1 MKKKILIT
9 LFTLVLIVLPFFIGI
24 LIGKYSPYIETNNI
38 TTYVIIWAIVSIAF
52 SSVVF
57 LAVKLIH
64 RSFKKI
70 LVGAAFLM
78 LLFCPIAGIVGLAA
92 PPDLS
97 IKMLDHPER
106 EHLRYLFLFLAAIIF
121 GVFIFLL
128 LRNNSIVIKSPT
140 KWIITIVFFI
150 AFVEFIWEFTHHY
163 FYPEALKEWISE
175 GKKAEDFG
183 KNYDNINIINIGVI
197 GRLLQFSSI
206 IWLSIHLY
214 KLRLIKIWHP
224 IISSILGLLGIV
236 SAIVIMIT
244 QFNIPK
250 NFEIL
255 LLFFIPGFS
264 FFLLY
269 WLAVAI
275 LTKCKKNEIITWQNR
290 TQQKNG

>member
-1 MKKKILIT
+1 MDN
-9 LFTLVLIVLPFFIGI
+9 
-24 LIGKYSPYIETNNI
+24 YD
-38 TTYVIIWAIVSIAF
+38 
-52 SSVVF
+52 
-57 LAVKLIH
+57 
-64 RSFKKI
+64 
-70 LVGAAFLM
+70 
-78 LLFCPIAGIVGLAA
+78 C
-92 PPDLS
+92 
-97 IKMLDHPER
+97 
-106 EHLRYLFLFLAAIIF
+106 
-121 GVFIFLL
+121 
-128 LRNNSIVIKSPT
+128 
-140 KWIITIVFFI
+140 FFI

-244 QFNIPK
+244 HFNIPK
-250 NFEIL
+250 RFEIL
-255 LLFFIPGFS
+255 LIFFIPGFS

>member
-1 MKKKILIT
+1 MI
-9 LFTLVLIVLPFFIGI
+9 
-24 LIGKYSPYIETNNI
+24 
-38 TTYVIIWAIVSIAF
+38 
-52 SSVVF
+52 

-70 LVGAAFLM
+70 LVAGAFLM

-244 QFNIPK
+244 HFNIPK
-250 NFEIL
+250 SFEIL
-255 LLFFIPGFS
+255 LIFFIPGFS